1 MAERRGKQNMETAG
15 FTARIP
21 IDLLH
26 TLRFIAAHKEVSIN
40 TLIVEALRLLVATT
54 HVELPSDL
62 LLAEKGLEKE
72 S

>member
-1 MAERRGKQNMETAG
+1 METSG

-21 IDLLH
+21 TDLLH
-26 TLRFIAAHKEVSIN
+26 TLRFIAAHKGTSMN
-40 TLIVEALRLLVATT
+40 SLIVESLRQLVATT

-62 LLAEKGLEKE
+62 LLAEKGLEKV